1 MTSKTHQQG
10 IFFMQN
16 NLTIFVVN
24 FNTSEMTNFCLD
36 QIDKHCNKYN
46 YNIVLLDNSTKEKF
60 KPSKHRNNVEYIDNT
75 NNQIIDYNKFVKE
88 SCRGYDVG
96 DYATP
101 KHAFAIDWM
110 IKNCKTKNLL
120 ILDSDAFLKK
130 DIDFIDD
137 SYCTIA
143 DVGEDFNIPRFL
155 PMIQYINVEEFR
167 KNNLIFCDPER
178 IRFGLNFSHNG
189 WDTGACLYADIIDK
203 KLKYKTIDM
212 NEYVEH
218 VAGGSWK
225 QVCCGYDNIQK
236 LNIEKINEFKEKN
249 NWKNIKII
257 VCHHKEAP
265 LIEEYKNKDVYIN
278 MLGGK
283 SLYKGDNKFLLSL
296 IGDDT
301 GDNISDK
308 NLVFNELTTVYWAW
322 KNYDKIG
329 SPEYI
334 GLNHYRRIFE
344 PNTIKDYF
352 NYDMIIWESI
362 LPTQAGN
369 LTMKQQFLDCHHS
382 DTLENLYKYIDEYNP
397 SYEFI
402 KMYFDK
408 KIFHAKN
415 MFIMKKEIFFE
426 FCEMLFPFILDF
438 DKHYPQKYERENS
451 FLSERIS
458 STIFSELIQKY
469 KTKYIKMPQKYV

>member
-1 MTSKTHQQG
+1 
-10 IFFMQN
+10 
-16 NLTIFVVN
+16 
-24 FNTSEMTNFCLD
+24 
-36 QIDKHCNKYN
+36 
-46 YNIVLLDNSTKEKF
+46 LLDNSTKEKF
-60 KPSKHRNNVEYIDNT
+60 KSSKQRNNVEYIDNT

-110 IKNCKTKNLL
+110 INKCKTNNLL

-155 PMIQYINVEEFR
+155 PMIQYINVEEFK
-167 KNNLIFCDPER
+167 KNNLRFCDPER

-203 KLKYKTIDM
+203 KLKYRTINM
-212 NEYVEH
+212 NDYIDH
-218 VAGGSWK
+218 IAGGSWK
-225 QVCCGYDNIQK
+225 QICFGYDNIQK
-236 LNIEKINEFKEKN
+236 TNIEKIMEIKEKN

-308 NLVFNELTTVYWAW
+308 NLIFNELTTVYWAW
-322 KNYDKIG
+322 KNYNKIG
-329 SPEYI
+329 NPDYI

-344 PNTIKDYF
+344 PNIIKDYF
-352 NYDMIIWESI
+352 DYDMLIWESI
-362 LPTQAGN
+362 LPGQICGN
-369 LTMKQQFLDCHHS
+369 KTMKEQFNVWHKQNTIDK
-382 DTLENLYKYIDEYNP
+382 LYSYIDTYNN
-397 SYEFI
+397 SYSFI
-402 KMYFDK
+402 KEYFDK
-408 KIFHAKN
+408 KEFYPKN

-426 FCEMLFPFILDF
+426 YCEMLFPFVLDISEKF
-438 DKHYPQKYERENS
+438 NMCEYNRECS

-458 STIFSELIQKY
+458 SIIFSRFSEKY
-469 KTKYIKMPQKYV
+469 KTKFLTIPHKYI